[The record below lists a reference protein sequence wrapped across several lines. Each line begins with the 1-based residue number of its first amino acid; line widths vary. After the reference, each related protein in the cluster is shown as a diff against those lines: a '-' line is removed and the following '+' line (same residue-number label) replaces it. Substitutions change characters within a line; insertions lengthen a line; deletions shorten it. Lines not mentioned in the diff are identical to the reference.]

1 MLQVLSSVKN
11 GFYHTQLASFFEYQD
26 RPFEQR
32 QRFFYELSYW
42 EGLCETLEDTQRFLL
57 FLMIRWKTQAN
68 DKFYHKI
75 AKKLEYTNKSVEAS
89 IQNICLNKCFSSNF
103 EKPSHFVIISLLGMS
118 YEESMNLC
126 KMNLEMSFFVF
137 ILHTN
142 MFDQLRSSEN
152 LLIEEEMSIYKAK
165 ICKS

>member
-1 MLQVLSSVKN
+1 
-11 GFYHTQLASFFEYQD
+11 
-26 RPFEQR
+26 
-32 QRFFYELSYW
+32 
-42 EGLCETLEDTQRFLL
+42 
-57 FLMIRWKTQAN
+57 
-68 DKFYHKI
+68 
-75 AKKLEYTNKSVEAS
+75 
-89 IQNICLNKCFSSNF
+89 
-103 EKPSHFVIISLLGMS
+103 MS